1 MISKSV
7 LKIVR
12 SLGYVLWLLLLSFS
26 AVDPA
31 SAQQPAPAASP
42 TPSTITAPRDVKA
55 RVTETPI
62 DSSIPDDP
70 AVDQML
76 AAYTP
81 KVRALDTVIG
91 RLKGELKK
99 GGMGGGS
106 LGNFVADGMRS
117 QARAKLGKPIDLA
130 VMNGGGLRRPSIG
143 EGELRPRD
151 IFELLP
157 FENALV
163 TLDLTGEQLLK
174 LLGVVVSTH
183 EAQSGA
189 RLTYITKADK
199 SSQLETAMLRDETGR
214 EKEIDPKAT
223 YTIVTIDYLV
233 SVGGERYTVLREGR
247 NTKPLGITLRD
258 AVMDYVKSETAAA
271 REIKPRLDE
280 RFILDRANSVLSGE
294 APLK

>member
-1 MISKSV
+1 MKIRSSIRTLHLIALTLV
-7 LKIVR
+7 LLCAATI
-12 SLGYVLWLLLLSFS
+12 
-26 AVDPA
+26 APA
-31 SAQQPAPAASP
+31 EQPQPAQTS
-42 TPSTITAPRDVKA
+42 DVHA
-55 RVTETPI
+55 HVTETLVG
-62 DSSIPDDP
+62 SSIPDDP

-81 KVRALDTVIG
+81 KLRALDTVIG
-91 RLKGELKK
+91 RLKGELRK

-130 VMNGGGLRRPSIG
+130 VMNGGGLRRPSIS

-199 SSQLETAMLRDETGR
+199 TSAIESAR
-214 EKEIDPKAT
+214 
-223 YTIVTIDYLV
+223 
-233 SVGGERYTVLREGR
+233 
-247 NTKPLGITLRD
+247 LRD
-258 AVMDYVKSETAAA
+258 ATDHEKDIEP
-271 REIKPRLDE
+271 RKPHHLVTTE
-280 RFILDRANSVLSGE
+280 YAVN
-294 APLK
+294 